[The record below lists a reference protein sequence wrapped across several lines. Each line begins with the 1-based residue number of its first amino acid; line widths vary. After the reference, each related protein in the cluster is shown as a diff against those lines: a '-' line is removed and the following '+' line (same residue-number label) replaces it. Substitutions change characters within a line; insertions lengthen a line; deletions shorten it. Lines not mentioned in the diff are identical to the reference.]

1 MFRRVSSTL
10 IATYDTEQYYALN
23 TIVVV
28 TLKKDNIDLKY
39 ILALLNSKLYNYI
52 YSKKF
57 KSTKKVFSEIQARS
71 IGELPVK
78 RNNLLEADIS
88 RIVDKILEK
97 KKNDIQAD
105 ISDLEKQI
113 DKIVYSIYELDS
125 DGIAKVEEEV

>member
-1 MFRRVSSTL
+1 M
-10 IATYDTEQYYALN
+10 
-23 TIVVV
+23 
-28 TLKKDNIDLKY
+28 
-39 ILALLNSKLYNYI
+39 
-52 YSKKF
+52 
-57 KSTKKVFSEIQARS
+57 
-71 IGELPVK
+71 PVK
-78 RNNLLEADIS
+78 RNNLLEAGIS

>member
-1 MFRRVSSTL
+1 M
-10 IATYDTEQYYALN
+10 
-23 TIVVV
+23 
-28 TLKKDNIDLKY
+28 
-39 ILALLNSKLYNYI
+39 
-52 YSKKF
+52 
-57 KSTKKVFSEIQARS
+57 
-71 IGELPVK
+71 PVK

-105 ISDLEKQI
+105 ISDLEKHI

>member
-1 MFRRVSSTL
+1 M
-10 IATYDTEQYYALN
+10 
-23 TIVVV
+23 
-28 TLKKDNIDLKY
+28 
-39 ILALLNSKLYNYI
+39 
-52 YSKKF
+52 
-57 KSTKKVFSEIQARS
+57 
-71 IGELPVK
+71 PVK

-88 RIVDKILEK
+88 RNVDKILEK